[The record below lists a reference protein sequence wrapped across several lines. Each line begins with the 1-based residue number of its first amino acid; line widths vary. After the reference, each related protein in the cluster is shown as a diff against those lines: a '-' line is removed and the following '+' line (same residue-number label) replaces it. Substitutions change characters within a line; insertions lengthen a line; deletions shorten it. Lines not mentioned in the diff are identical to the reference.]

1 MTEEQKEALKEKLKK
16 FFDEKLDSL
25 TNKFQAD
32 VNELETLKYSY
43 FDNVVLP
50 YREMEESGTHENEIE
65 EPKEKEKEKA
75 KEEKKEK
82 IQELTKL
89 NVTRPKTATR
99 EKLSKTP
106 FKSNK
111 TKEIGFKDKTENI
124 PKKTTKIFA
133 GKKNQKSEPAAT
145 QPNEG
150 AKRKTITTVE
160 TNKKSAANRP
170 SKTPFSTR
178 GRKGDAGTTPAPKT
192 KNSKGTAIKTTTTKK
207 FTKGKAG
214 DKKGKPEKKKKEAE
228 EAKEEEVKEEVVEEK
243 KPIVL
248 KDKSINKIPD
258 ELKANNALV
267 NLYFVSKGKYLN
279 NKEKYKLILSNP
291 SIYKSF
297 GSDVKFLLDDKKN
310 ELKNKIKELESFLN
324 NYGDLQNILAK
335 EFNPS
340 KTAQNSLVFVKKEE
354 IENIIKKGKIAV
366 EINNVFKILLYLF
379 DEPFDESLENEN
391 LLNFFVNEIMV
402 NKYNAKDLKTIA
414 LNYISKHKDLNN
426 SKEKYDKIEAI
437 ISLDKK
443 YVSSV
448 DMAKIHRIVSYCTLL
463 IKECHEFLNL
473 KTSDNVPYYEFKY
486 KSKMLQ
492 EYKNKLAILENNG
505 VPPENK
511 KEKKD
516 EPQKENNDNEKKEEK
531 AEEKK
536 EEKKEEKEEEKKEE
550 KKEEPPKVE
559 EETVTKEKEE

>member
-1 MTEEQKEALKEKLKK
+1 MTEEQKEALKEKLKQ
-16 FFDEKLDSL
+16 FLDEKLDSL
-25 TNKFQAD
+25 TKKFLTD
-32 VNELETLKYSY
+32 VNELETLKFSY

-50 YREMEESGTHENEIE
+50 YREMQESDTHENEIE

-111 TKEIGFKDKTENI
+111 TREIGFKDKTENI
-124 PKKTTKIFA
+124 PKKTTKIFQ

-192 KNSKGTAIKTTTTKK
+192 KNSKGTAIKTNTTKK

-228 EAKEEEVKEEVVEEK
+228 EAKEEEEVKEEVAEEN
-243 KPIVL
+243 KPVIL

-258 ELKANNALV
+258 ELKSNNALI

-279 NKEKYKLILSNP
+279 NKEKYKLIISNP
-291 SIYKSF
+291 SIYKCF
-297 GSDVKFLLDDKKN
+297 GKDVKFLLDDKKN
-310 ELKNKIKELESFLN
+310 ELKNKIKELESFLI
-324 NYGDLQNILAK
+324 NYGDLKNILAK

-340 KTAQNSLVFVKKEE
+340 KAALNSLVFVKKVE
-354 IENIIKKGKIAV
+354 IEKIISKGNIEV
-366 EINNVFKILLYLF
+366 EINNIFKILLYLF
-379 DEPFDESLENEN
+379 DEPFDESLENEK

-437 ISLDKK
+437 ISQDKK
-443 YVSSV
+443 YVNSV
-448 DMAKIHRIVSYCTLL
+448 DMAKIDRIVSYCTFL

-492 EYKNKLAILENNG
+492 EYKSKLAILENNG

-511 KEKKD
+511 EEKKD
-516 EPQKENNDNEKKEEK
+516 EPPKENNDNEKKEEK
-531 AEEKK
+531 IEEKK
-536 EEKKEEKEEEKKEE
+536 EEKLEE

>member
-1 MTEEQKEALKEKLKK
+1 MTEEQKEALKEKLKQ

-25 TNKFQAD
+25 TKKFQTD
-32 VNELETLKYSY
+32 VNELETLKFSY

-50 YREMEESGTHENEIE
+50 YREMQESDTHENEIE

-111 TKEIGFKDKTENI
+111 TREIGFKDKTENI
-124 PKKTTKIFA
+124 PKKTTKIFPA
-133 GKKNQKSEPAAT
+133 KKNQKSEPAAT

-150 AKRKTITTVE
+150 AKRKTITTAE

-178 GRKGDAGTTPAPKT
+178 GRKGDAGTTPAPKA
-192 KNSKGTAIKTTTTKK
+192 KNSKGTAIKTITTKK

-228 EAKEEEVKEEVVEEK
+228 EAKEEEVKEEVIEEK
-243 KPIVL
+243 KPVIL

-258 ELKANNALV
+258 EIKSNNALI

-279 NKEKYKLILSNP
+279 NKEKYKLIISNP
-291 SIYKSF
+291 SIYKCF
-297 GSDVKFLLDDKKN
+297 GSDAKFLLDDKKN

-354 IENIIKKGKIAV
+354 IEKIISKGNIVV

-379 DEPFDESLENEN
+379 DEPFDESLENEK

-437 ISLDKK
+437 ISQDKK

-511 KEKKD
+511 EEKKD
-516 EPQKENNDNEKKEEK
+516 EPPKENNDNEKKEEK
-531 AEEKK
+531 IEEKK
-536 EEKKEEKEEEKKEE
+536 EEKLEE

>member
-1 MTEEQKEALKEKLKK
+1 MTEEQKEALKEKIKK

-25 TNKFQAD
+25 TNKFQND

-50 YREMEESGTHENEIE
+50 YREMQESGTHENESE

-89 NVTRPKTATR
+89 NVTRPKTAAR

-111 TKEIGFKDKTENI
+111 TKEIGFKDKTENM

-133 GKKNQKSEPAAT
+133 GKKNQKSEPVAT

-150 AKRKTITTVE
+150 TKRKTITASTE
-160 TNKKSAANRP
+160 INKKSAANRP

-178 GRKGDAGTTPAPKT
+178 GRKGDAGTTVAPKT

-214 DKKGKPEKKKKEAE
+214 DKKGKSDKKKKDVE
-228 EAKEEEVKEEVVEEK
+228 EAKEEEEKEEVVEEK
-243 KPIVL
+243 KSVIL
-248 KDKSINKIPD
+248 KDKSINKIPE
-258 ELKANNALV
+258 ELKANNALI
-267 NLYFVSKGKYLN
+267 NLYFVSKGNYLN

-297 GSDVKFLLDDKKN
+297 GSDVKFLLDDKKK
-310 ELKNKIKELESFLN
+310 ELKSKITELESFLN
-324 NYGDLQNILAK
+324 NYGDLQNYLTK

-354 IENIIKKGKIAV
+354 IENIIKKGNIAL
-366 EINNVFKILLYLF
+366 EINNVFKLLLYIF
-379 DEPFDESLENEN
+379 DEPFDESLENEK
-391 LLNFFVNEIMV
+391 LLNFFVTEIMI

-437 ISLDKK
+437 ISQDKK
-443 YVSSV
+443 YISSV

-463 IKECHEFLNL
+463 IKECHEFISL
-473 KTSDNVPYYEFKY
+473 KTLDNVPYYELKH
-486 KSKMLQ
+486 KNKMLQ
-492 EYKNKLAILENNG
+492 EFKSKLAILENNG

-511 KEKKD
+511 EEKKEEKKEENKEEKKEKNKD
-516 EPQKENNDNEKKEEK
+516 EPQKENNDN
-531 AEEKK
+531 
-536 EEKKEEKEEEKKEE
+536 EKKEE